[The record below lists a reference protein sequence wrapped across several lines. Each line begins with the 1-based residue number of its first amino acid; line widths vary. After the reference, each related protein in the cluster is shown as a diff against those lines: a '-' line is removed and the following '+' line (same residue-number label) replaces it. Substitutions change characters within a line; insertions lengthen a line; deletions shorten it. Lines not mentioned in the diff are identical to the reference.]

1 MRLGELLIAA
11 GLANREQVAAALAR
25 QQESGGKL
33 GENLVALG
41 AVSPQALERFLQ
53 RVPAEPE
60 TLADTRLEPHVLLDL
75 LIKLIYVERLETVSR
90 IAAAIRLPSHLVAEL
105 VATAVGR
112 GLLQSLGERDRVMYY
127 AMTEAGVR
135 AAQNALEHCRY
146 AGPAPVALDD
156 FTRVVRAQSI
166 GLGAVTLD
174 TIRAAFGELVVS
186 ERFLEQIGPALNA
199 GRAMLLYGPP
209 GNGKTSVAHC
219 ISRIFNEVVHIPY
232 AVIVGGNIIRVFD
245 PNLHV
250 RPQVPVDGDEAAR
263 LSLRRAEAADPRW
276 VACVRPLIV
285 AGGELTLAMLDL
297 QFNAVANFYEAPLHL
312 KALGGCFVIDDF
324 GRQLA
329 PPSSLLN
336 RWIVPMEHR
345 VDYLTLHTGQSFAIP
360 FEELLIFSTNLH
372 PEDLMDP
379 AFLRR
384 IPYKFEIGAP
394 DAAAYR
400 SIFERVCRQV
410 NLTLTGEV
418 FDSIVHRITA
428 IRNLELA
435 AYQPRF
441 IVDQIVATCRFLQQ
455 PVHFEQRFIDYA
467 VDNLAVRRTP
477 PHPAASHAGAHD
489 GGS

>member
-11 GLANREQVAAALAR
+11 GLASREQVAAALAR
-25 QQESGGKL
+25 QLESGQKL
-33 GENLVALG
+33 GESLAAVG
-41 AVSPQALERFLQ
+41 AMSTEALERFLQ

-60 TLADTRLEPHVLLDL
+60 SLADTHIEPSMLLDL
-75 LIKLIYVERLETVSR
+75 MIKLIHVERLEAVSQ
-90 IAAAIRLPSHLVAEL
+90 IAEAIRLPPHLVTEL
-105 VATAVGR
+105 VAMAVGR
-112 GLLQSLGERDRVMYY
+112 GLLQSMGERDR
-127 AMTEAGVR
+127 AMRYGMTDAGAR
-135 AAQNALEHCRY
+135 AAQNALEQSRY

-156 FTRVVRAQSI
+156 FTRLVRAQSI

-174 TIRAAFGELVVS
+174 TLRDAFGELVVS
-186 ERFLEQIGPALNA
+186 ERFLEQIGPALNS

-209 GNGKTSVAHC
+209 GNGKTSIAHC
-219 ISRIFNEVVHIPY
+219 ISRIFNDVVHIPH
-232 AVIVGGNIIRVFD
+232 AVLVGGQIIRVFD

-250 RPQVPVDGDEAAR
+250 CPQAPVDDAQATR
-263 LSLRRAEAADPRW
+263 LSLRRAEAADSRW

-285 AGGELTLAMLDL
+285 AGGELTLEMLDL
-297 QFNAVANFYEAPLHL
+297 QFNAVANFYEAPLHV

-329 PPSSLLN
+329 PPASLLN

-345 VDYLTLHTGQSFAIP
+345 IDYLTLHTGQSFAIP

-384 IPYKFEIGAP
+384 LPYKFEIGAP
-394 DAAAYR
+394 DPASYR
-400 SIFERVCRQV
+400 SIFERVCRQADIV
-410 NLTLTGEV
+410 LTDEI
-418 FDSIVHRITA
+418 FESIVHRIVAT
-428 IRNLELA
+428 RHLGLA

-455 PVHFEQRFIDYA
+455 PAHFEQRFIDYA
-467 VDNLAVRRTP
+467 VDNLAVRRAASQ
-477 PHPAASHAGAHD
+477 PAASETGPPNIGD
-489 GGS
+489 